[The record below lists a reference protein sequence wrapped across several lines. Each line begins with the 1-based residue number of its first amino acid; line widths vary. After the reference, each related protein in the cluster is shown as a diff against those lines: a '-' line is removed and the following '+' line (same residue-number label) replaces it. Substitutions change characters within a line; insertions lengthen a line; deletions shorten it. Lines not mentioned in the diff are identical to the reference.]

1 MVRAEGRGRDGAE
14 GWRLR
19 FTRKADALVMM
30 CPTLFGETMVLEQG
44 GKVGEIGEGD
54 REKARTRADKV
65 IFIELNLF
73 IQTWL
78 SRLPN

>member
-1 MVRAEGRGRDGAE
+1 
-14 GWRLR
+14 
-19 FTRKADALVMM
+19 MM
-30 CPTLFGETMVLEQG
+30 CPTLFGETVVLEQG